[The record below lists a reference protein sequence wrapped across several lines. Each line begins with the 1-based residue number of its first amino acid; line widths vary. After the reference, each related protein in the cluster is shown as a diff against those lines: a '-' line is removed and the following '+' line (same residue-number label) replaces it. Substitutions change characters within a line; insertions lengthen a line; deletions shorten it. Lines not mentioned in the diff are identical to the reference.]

1 MVNCRRPSA
10 SGRPN
15 IEGTMRKLQIEDSG
29 GMRIA
34 IQQEIARSED
44 ARYYH
49 RLHGLLLLAAG
60 HSCREV
66 AELFGEDDTT
76 VQRWV
81 HRFERGGLRAL
92 RESLRP
98 GRPRS
103 LAPEQWRELETD
115 LRRSP
120 LDFGFAVPVWDGIS
134 LSEHLR
140 RRFAVRLG
148 VRQCQRIFRQ
158 LGLRTRESG
167 KRVLPQRSDEDRR
180 DMAVGAIAQPT

>member
-1 MVNCRRPSA
+1 
-10 SGRPN
+10 
-15 IEGTMRKLQIEDSG
+15 MRKLQIDDSG
-29 GMRIA
+29 VMRIA
-34 IQQEIARSED
+34 IQQEIGCSED

-49 RLHGLLLLAAG
+49 RLHGLLLLTAG

-81 HRFERGGLRAL
+81 HRVAQGGLQAL
-92 RESLRP
+92 RESERP

-103 LAPEQWRELETD
+103 VDAAQWRQLQTD
-115 LRRSP
+115 LQKSP
-120 LDFGFAVPVWDGIS
+120 QDFGLTAVLWDGVT

-140 RRFAVRLG
+140 RRFGVRLG

-158 LGLRTRESG
+158 MGLHTRAARATVRPG
-167 KRVLPQRSDEDRR
+167 DHGRI
-180 DMAVGAIAQPT
+180 AVTSPSPASHT